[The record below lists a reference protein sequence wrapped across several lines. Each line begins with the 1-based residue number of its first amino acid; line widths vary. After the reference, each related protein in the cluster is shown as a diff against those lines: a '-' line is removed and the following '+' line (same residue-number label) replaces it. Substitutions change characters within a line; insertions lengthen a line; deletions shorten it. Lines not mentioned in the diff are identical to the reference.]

1 MPLPAIPPL
10 FVWALG
16 ALGAAAVV
24 KVVARE
30 WRRVNAELDEEE
42 KNAPAA
48 EPAIEALPKL
58 KRDPDTGVYRPN

>member
-24 KVVARE
+24 KAVAKE
-30 WRRVNAELDEEE
+30 WRRVNAELDEV

-58 KRDPDTGVYRPN
+58 KRDPDTGVYRPH